1 MREVAGLHGVEEGG
15 YAGVL
20 KNFVPLRVAD
30 RDVGDPVDESYKK
43 QNNASYK
50 SHCHSA
56 APFTNHNELFIAAG
70 RVIKA

>member
-1 MREVAGLHGVEEGG
+1 MTEVRRRMREVAGLHGVEEGG

-30 RDVGDPVDESYKK
+30 RDVGDPGDESYKK

-56 APFTNHNELFIAAG
+56 APSQITTNYS
-70 RVIKA
+70 